1 MIQPHQRFSLRWI
14 SRRLSSHLWLLVVLG
29 ILLTIG
35 LGYLPLDAQTPS
47 IPETV
52 HRCIPQQ
59 TRQPIIRSELIGSS
73 RLQGKDYYLLATYT
87 ENNQQPTNLII
98 SVTNGRCEEVFFNPM
113 GDRVPF
119 ASVVPQ
125 SIAQQL
131 TLARYRQ
138 EIQRIGKDRFQQQ
151 VNQGAAATRNPTW
164 FAEEVWALRQLG
176 ITVPANV
183 QVQQ

>member
-1 MIQPHQRFSLRWI
+1 MQPYRRFSFGSI
-14 SRRLSSHLWLLVVLG
+14 SRRLTSHFWLLIVVG
-29 ILLTIG
+29 MLLTIG
-35 LGYLPLDAQTPS
+35 LGYLPLDAQTTG

-52 HRCIPQQ
+52 SHCIPQQ
-59 TRQPIIRSELIGSS
+59 TRQPIVRSELIGSS

-87 ENNQQPTNLII
+87 ENNQQPTNLIVA
-98 SVTNGRCEEVFFNPM
+98 VTNGRCEEVFFNPM
-113 GDRVPF
+113 GDLVPF
-119 ASVVPQ
+119 TSVVPQ
-125 SIAQQL
+125 SVAQQL
-131 TLARYRQ
+131 TLAQYRR

-151 VNQGAAATRNPTW
+151 VNQSAASTRNPIW

>member
-1 MIQPHQRFSLRWI
+1 MQPHQRFSLR
-14 SRRLSSHLWLLVVLG
+14 STGRRLSSHLWLLIVVGMLF
-29 ILLTIG
+29 TIG
-35 LGYLPLDAQTPS
+35 LGYLPLGAQTTN

-52 HRCIPQQ
+52 SHCIPQQ
-59 TRQPIIRSELIGSS
+59 TRQPIARSELIGSS
-73 RLQGKDYYLLATYT
+73 RLQGKDYYLLTTYT
-87 ENNQQPTNLII
+87 ENSQQPTNLII

-113 GDRVPF
+113 GDRIPF
-119 ASVVPQ
+119 TSAVPQ
-125 SIAQQL
+125 PVAQQL
-131 TLARYRQ
+131 TLAQYRR

-151 VNQGAAATRNPTW
+151 VIQDATSTQNPIW

>member
-1 MIQPHQRFSLRWI
+1 MQPHQRFSLKSI
-14 SRRLSSHLWLLVVLG
+14 GKRLTVAFWLPLAVG
-29 ILLTIG
+29 ILLTLG

-52 HRCIPQQ
+52 SRCIPQQ
-59 TRQPIIRSELIGSS
+59 TRQPIVRSELIGSS

-87 ENNQQPTNLII
+87 GSSQPPTNLII
-98 SVTNGRCEEVFFNPM
+98 AVTSGSCEEVFFNPM

-125 SIAQQL
+125 SVAQQL
-131 TLARYRQ
+131 TLAQFRR

-151 VNQGAAATRNPTW
+151 VSQGATSTQNPTW
-164 FAEEVWALRQLG
+164 FAEEIWALRQLG
-176 ITVPANV
+176 IAVPANV

>member
-1 MIQPHQRFSLRWI
+1 MQPHQRFSLRFTG
-14 SRRLSSHLWLLVVLG
+14 RRLTSDFWLLIVIG

-35 LGYLPLDAQTPS
+35 LGYLPLDAQTTD

-52 HRCIPQQ
+52 SRCIPQQ
-59 TRQPIIRSELIGSS
+59 TRQPIVRSELIGSS

-87 ENNQQPTNLII
+87 ENSQQPTNLII
-98 SVTNGRCEEVFFNPM
+98 SVTNESCEELFFNPM

-119 ASVVPQ
+119 ARVVPQ
-125 SIAQQL
+125 PVAQQL
-131 TLARYRQ
+131 TLAQYRR

-151 VNQGAAATRNPTW
+151 VSEGAASTQNPIW
-164 FAEEVWALRQLG
+164 FAEEVWALQQLG

-183 QVQQ
+183 RVQQ

>member
-1 MIQPHQRFSLRWI
+1 MQPHQGFSFGSI
-14 SRRLSSHLWLLVVLG
+14 SRRLTSHFWLLIVVG
-29 ILLTIG
+29 ILLTVG
-35 LGYLPLDAQTPS
+35 LGYLPLDAQTPD

-52 HRCIPQQ
+52 SHCIPQQ
-59 TRQPIIRSELIGSS
+59 TRQPTVRSELIGST

-87 ENNQQPTNLII
+87 ENNQQPTNLIVA
-98 SVTNGRCEEVFFNPM
+98 VTNGRCEELFFNPM

-119 ASVVPQ
+119 ASAVPR
-125 SIAQQL
+125 SVAQQL
-131 TLARYRQ
+131 TLAQYRG

-151 VNQGAAATRNPTW
+151 VIQGATTTQNPTW

>member
-1 MIQPHQRFSLRWI
+1 MQSHQRFSLRSI
-14 SRRLSSHLWLLVVLG
+14 GRRLTATFWLPLAVG
-29 ILLTIG
+29 MLLTIG
-35 LGYLPLDAQTPS
+35 LGYLPLDAQTPG

-52 HRCIPQQ
+52 SRCIPQQ
-59 TRQPIIRSELIGSS
+59 TRQPIVRSELIGSS

-87 ENNQQPTNLII
+87 ENSQAPTNLII
-98 SVTNGRCEEVFFNPM
+98 AVTNGRCEEVFFNPM

-125 SIAQQL
+125 SVAQQL
-131 TLARYRQ
+131 TLARFRR
-138 EIQRIGKDRFQQQ
+138 EIQRLGKDRFQQQ
-151 VNQGAAATRNPTW
+151 VNQGAATTRNPTW

-176 ITVPANV
+176 IAIPANV

>member
-1 MIQPHQRFSLRWI
+1 MQPHQQFSLRFTG
-14 SRRLSSHLWLLVVLG
+14 RCLTSHFWLLIVVG
-29 ILLTIG
+29 ILLTVG
-35 LGYLPLDAQTPS
+35 LGYLPLDAQTTD

-52 HRCIPQQ
+52 SRCIPQQ
-59 TRQPIIRSELIGSS
+59 TRQPIAQRELIGSS

-87 ENNQQPTNLII
+87 KNNQQPNNLII
-98 SVTNGRCEEVFFNPM
+98 AVTNGRCEEVFFNPM

-125 SIAQQL
+125 SVAQQL
-131 TLARYRQ
+131 TLAQYRR
-138 EIQRIGKDRFQQQ
+138 EIQRSGKDRFQQQ
-151 VNQGAAATRNPTW
+151 VIQGATTTQNPTW

>member
-1 MIQPHQRFSLRWI
+1 MQPHQQFSLR
-14 SRRLSSHLWLLVVLG
+14 STGSRLSSHLWLLVVLG

-35 LGYLPLDAQTPS
+35 LGYLPLDAQIPS

-52 HRCIPQQ
+52 SRCIPQQ
-59 TRQPIIRSELIGSS
+59 TRQPIVRSELIGSS
-73 RLQGKDYYLLATYT
+73 RLQGKDYYLLATYI

-98 SVTNGRCEEVFFNPM
+98 SVTNGCCEKLFFNPM

-119 ASVVPQ
+119 SSVVPR

-131 TLARYRQ
+131 TLAQYQR

-151 VNQGAAATRNPTW
+151 VSQGAAATRNPTW
-164 FAEEVWALRQLG
+164 FTEEVWALRQLG
-176 ITVPANV
+176 ITVPTNV

>member
-1 MIQPHQRFSLRWI
+1 MQPHRRFSFGSI
-14 SRRLSSHLWLLVVLG
+14 SRRLTSHFWLLIVVGMLF
-29 ILLTIG
+29 TIG
-35 LGYLPLDAQTPS
+35 LGYLPLDAQTTD

-52 HRCIPQQ
+52 SRCIPQQ
-59 TRQPIIRSELIGSS
+59 TRQPIVRSELIGSS

-87 ENNQQPTNLII
+87 ENNQQPTNLIVA
-98 SVTNGRCEEVFFNPM
+98 VTNGRCEELFFNPM
-113 GDRVPF
+113 GNRVPF

-125 SIAQQL
+125 SVAQQL
-131 TLARYRQ
+131 TLAQYHR

-151 VNQGAAATRNPTW
+151 VSQGATSTQNPIW
-164 FAEEVWALRQLG
+164 FAEEVWALQQLG

>member
-1 MIQPHQRFSLRWI
+1 MQPQQRLSLRSI
-14 SRRLSSHLWLLVVLG
+14 GRRLTATFWLPLAVG
-29 ILLTIG
+29 MLLTIG
-35 LGYLPLDAQTPS
+35 LGYLPLNAQTAG

-52 HRCIPQQ
+52 SHCIPQQ
-59 TRQPIIRSELIGSS
+59 TRQPIVRSELIGSS

-87 ENNQQPTNLII
+87 ESSQAPTNLII
-98 SVTNGRCEEVFFNPM
+98 AVTNGSCEEVFFNPM

-125 SIAQQL
+125 SVAQQL
-131 TLARYRQ
+131 TLARFRR
-138 EIQRIGKDRFQQQ
+138 EIQRLGKDRFQQQ
-151 VNQGAAATRNPTW
+151 VNQGAASTQNPTW

>member
-1 MIQPHQRFSLRWI
+1 MQPYQQFLLRFI
-14 SRRLSSHLWLLVVLG
+14 GRRLSSHLWLLIVVG

-35 LGYLPLDAQTPS
+35 LGYLPLDAQTTDLPA
-47 IPETV
+47 TV
-52 HRCIPQQ
+52 SRCIPQQ
-59 TRQPIIRSELIGSS
+59 TRQPIARSELIGSS

-87 ENNQQPTNLII
+87 ENSQQPTNLII
-98 SVTNGRCEEVFFNPM
+98 SVTNGSCEELFFNPM

-125 SIAQQL
+125 SVAQQL
-131 TLARYRQ
+131 TLAQYRQ

-151 VNQGAAATRNPTW
+151 VSQSADATQNPIW
-164 FAEEVWALRQLG
+164 FAEEIWALRQLG

>member
-1 MIQPHQRFSLRWI
+1 MQSQQRFSLRSI
-14 SRRLSSHLWLLVVLG
+14 GRRLTANFWLPLAVG
-29 ILLTIG
+29 MLLTIG
-35 LGYLPLDAQTPS
+35 LGYLPLDAQTTG

-52 HRCIPQQ
+52 SRCIPQQ
-59 TRQPIIRSELIGSS
+59 TRQPIVRSELIGSS
-73 RLQGKDYYLLATYT
+73 QLQGKDYYLLAAYT
-87 ENNQQPTNLII
+87 ENSQAPTNLII
-98 SVTNGRCEEVFFNPM
+98 AVTNGRCEEVFFNPM

-125 SIAQQL
+125 SVAQQL
-131 TLARYRQ
+131 TLARFQR

-151 VNQGAAATRNPTW
+151 VSEGAASTQNPTW

>member
-1 MIQPHQRFSLRWI
+1 MQPHRRFSFGSI
-14 SRRLSSHLWLLVVLG
+14 SGRLASHFWLLIVVG
-29 ILLTIG
+29 MLLTIG
-35 LGYLPLDAQTPS
+35 LGHLPLDAQTPDIS
-47 IPETV
+47 ETV
-52 HRCIPQQ
+52 SRCIPQH
-59 TRQPIIRSELIGSS
+59 TRQPIVRSELIGSR

-87 ENNQQPTNLII
+87 ENNQQPTNLIVA
-98 SVTNGRCEEVFFNPM
+98 VTNGRCEEVFFNPM

-119 ASVVPQ
+119 ASAVPR
-125 SIAQQL
+125 SVAQQL
-131 TLARYRQ
+131 TLAQYRR

-151 VNQGAAATRNPTW
+151 VNQGAVSTPNPIW